1 MKRIWFCLTAVL
13 LCLAMTAC
21 SRLIPTEYTQLSVHS
36 DTQKAQEDPDALTAE
51 NFSGLKRA
59 IRSFVSNHIE
69 HGVIRVYNY
78 TGSVEDDLGTAAYEV
93 SREDPL
99 GAYAVDYMTH
109 DCSLIVSFYEIH
121 IDITFRKTLQ
131 QIDEI
136 EYVGSDTEAK
146 SLISAAMDGYEPSLT
161 LYTTYYNDQ
170 NYEKLA
176 QNYYESNPGK
186 IMAMP
191 EVHTAVYPDSG
202 ASRVVE
208 LTFTYPETAAKL
220 REKQQAVTDSLRAA
234 SVYVRYREKETD
246 KAELLLSYLTERF
259 AYTQKQTDTPVY
271 SLLCEGYATSQSMAQ
286 SWQLLCDQVNIECV
300 TVAGSRQG
308 ANYWWNIVKLDDRY
322 YHVDILSDVLA
333 GSVLHLRSDGE
344 MKDYYWDTGKYPACP
359 GATAAAPETQPDA
372 QPADAGADTGET
384 AGTAGTAEPAEPQTP
399 AETPAEG
406 TGAEEGT
413 AAGN

>member
-1 MKRIWFCLTAVL
+1 M
-13 LCLAMTAC
+13 
-21 SRLIPTEYTQLSVHS
+21 
-36 DTQKAQEDPDALTAE
+36 
-51 NFSGLKRA
+51 
-59 IRSFVSNHIE
+59 
-69 HGVIRVYNY
+69 
-78 TGSVEDDLGTAAYEV
+78 
-93 SREDPL
+93 
-99 GAYAVDYMTH
+99 
-109 DCSLIVSFYEIH
+109 
-121 IDITFRKTLQ
+121 
-131 QIDEI
+131 
-136 EYVGSDTEAK
+136 
-146 SLISAAMDGYEPSLT
+146 
-161 LYTTYYNDQ
+161 
-170 NYEKLA
+170 
-176 QNYYESNPGK
+176 
-186 IMAMP
+186 
-191 EVHTAVYPDSG
+191 DSG

-359 GATAAAPETQPDA
+359 GTTAAAPETQPDA